1 MPEKDSPETTT
12 WRRMTRELEYLITT
26 NQEQFDLEV
35 IHGFLATQ
43 SEWAKAIP
51 RARLEKSLR
60 NSLCFGLFHDDRQ
73 IGFARVISDLATIAY
88 LGDVF
93 VLPEYRGRG
102 LSKWL
107 MECVCSH
114 PDLQSLRRWILV
126 TEDAHGLYRRYGFSQ
141 LAHPEGYMERHDPDV
156 YEAIRT
162 G

>member
-1 MPEKDSPETTT
+1 MPEIDNPETKT
-12 WRRMTRELEYLITT
+12 WRRTTRGTEYSITT
-26 NQEQFDLEV
+26 DQEQFHLDV
-35 IHGFLATQ
+35 IHNFLATQ
-43 SEWAKAIP
+43 SKWAKGIS
-51 RARLEKSLR
+51 RRILEKSIR
-60 NSLCFGLFHDDRQ
+60 HSLCFGLFQEDQQ

-114 PDLQSLRRWILV
+114 PDLQNLRRWILV
-126 TEDAHGLYRRYGFSQ
+126 TEDAHGLYRKYGFAQ
-141 LAHPEGYMERHDPDV
+141 LARPEGYMERHDPDV
-156 YEAIRT
+156 YKANRD